1 MPSVRA
7 SATSKIASAH
17 LHVAQNKAD
26 TNKSDEASPFSLLV
40 NSAVSAAGP
49 DKKDAPK
56 SGDKRDGKHA
66 GERHAKT
73 GTTAQAAAQASAQ
86 SSDKNSAMPADRQDQ
101 AGKRH
106 ARTDTPAQAL
116 AQGPAQSS
124 GKNIAES
131 ADRQG
136 DKQADKCHAIT
147 DTPAQALAQIPAQSS
162 GMIAES
168 ADRQDDEQ
176 ADKAH
181 ASTDIPAPATP
192 QAPSRAAGKTDKA
205 GKDSAK
211 TEIKTAD
218 QTDNSATVTPMPADP
233 ASAPAPLA
241 VPQQA
246 TTLAGDNADAQI
258 SAAPAATPAAAP
270 AAAAQNTQN
279 NQATAPQAGP
289 SDDQTAGDQAKDDQ
303 LAAKS
308 QADNARIGDTKTG
321 PRENQ
326 ANGDSD
332 TAIPANQ
339 VAAAS
344 DTNAAPPDQIARNQ
358 INGRNSGNRTTA
370 HQTDANQTAPH
381 QAISNQTAGNSSLQ
395 IPADPVKTTAHAVTA
410 QPATDSRDPAVQN
423 AADET
428 AANQTAPHQ
437 AISNQTA
444 AKTVRSGDT
453 RIDEIS
459 SARANDTSTASADAP
474 QTAAVAPQLAAQ
486 PLQTANPDGGNDIAL
501 HVAMPQAATPGP
513 TLTQHV
519 QVSVHAHAPDM
530 PALAVSI
537 ATRSQSGAR
546 QFDIRLD
553 PPELGRVEVRLS
565 IDAAGKASAH
575 LSADHPQTLDLL
587 QKDAPALTRAL
598 RDAGLDVSQDGLNF
612 SLRHQASDGN
622 AQNSFQGGF
631 RGNRNGAFA
640 LTATTSIEA
649 TSTSA
654 AWRTPADG
662 RLDIRV

>member
-1 MPSVRA
+1 MPSVQA
-7 SATSKIASAH
+7 SATSRIASAH
-17 LHVAQNKAD
+17 LHAAQNKAD
-26 TNKSDEASPFSLLV
+26 TSKSDEASPFALLV
-40 NSAVSAAGP
+40 NSAVSAAGS
-49 DKKDAPK
+49 DKKGVQK
-56 SGDKRDGKHA
+56 SGDEQDGKHV
-66 GERHAKT
+66 GKRHART
-73 GTTAQAAAQASAQ
+73 GTPAQAAAQASAQ
-86 SSDKNSAMPADRQDQ
+86 SSGKNSAKPADGQNDKQAGKRHARTDTLAQAQVPAQSSGKNSTKPADRQDDKQ
-101 AGKRH
+101 GGKRH

-116 AQGPAQSS
+116 AQVPAQSS
-124 GKNIAES
+124 GKNVAKQ
-131 ADRQG
+131 A
-136 DKQADKCHAIT
+136 DKQADR
-147 DTPAQALAQIPAQSS
+147 P
-162 GMIAES
+162 
-168 ADRQDDEQ
+168 
-176 ADKAH
+176 H
-181 ASTDIPAPATP
+181 ASTDIPAPP
-192 QAPSRAAGKTDKA
+192 PEAPSRAAGKTDKA
-205 GKDSAK
+205 GKDSGRA
-211 TEIKTAD
+211 EIKTAG
-218 QTDNSATVTPMPADP
+218 QTDNSATVIPMPTDP
-233 ASAPAPLA
+233 ASAPAPLP

-258 SAAPAATPAAAP
+258 SAAPVATPAAAP

-279 NQATAPQAGP
+279 NQAAAPQAGP
-289 SDDQTAGDQAKDDQ
+289 SDDQPAGDQAEDDQ

-321 PRENQ
+321 ARENQ
-326 ANGDSD
+326 ANGGGDA
-332 TAIPANQ
+332 AIPANQ
-339 VAAAS
+339 VATAS

-358 INGRNSGNRTTA
+358 INGRNSGNKTA
-370 HQTDANQTAPH
+370 ADQTDATAPN
-381 QAISNQTAGNSSLQ
+381 QAISNQTADNSPLQ
-395 IPADPVKTTAHAVTA
+395 IPADPVKTTALAVTA
-410 QPATDSRDPAVQN
+410 QPATDGRDPAVQN
-423 AADET
+423 AADK
-428 AANQTAPHQ
+428 
-437 AISNQTA
+437 TA
-444 AKTVRSGDT
+444 AKTVRSDDT

-459 SARANDTSTASADAP
+459 GARANSTASADAP
-474 QTAAVAPQLAAQ
+474 QAAAFAPQLAAQ
-486 PLQTANPDGGNDIAL
+486 PPQTANADGGNNIAL
-501 HVAMPQAATPGP
+501 HVAVPQAATPGP

-519 QVSVHAHAPDM
+519 QVSVHAPAPNM

-622 AQNSFQGGF
+622 AQNGFQGGF
-631 RGNRNGAFA
+631 RGNKNGAFA